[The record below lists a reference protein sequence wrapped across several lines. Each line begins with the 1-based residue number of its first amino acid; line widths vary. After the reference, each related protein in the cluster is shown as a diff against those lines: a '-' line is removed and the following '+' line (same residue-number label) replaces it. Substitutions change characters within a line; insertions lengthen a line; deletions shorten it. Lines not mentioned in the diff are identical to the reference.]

1 MSPAMMVTVL
11 IAGRSDRGNAGGIKL
26 TRRAGYANVVQE
38 AVHRTDYPDLEDER
52 SESVKSSN
60 KYNRQRL
67 HFRVTISE
75 AARVRA
81 RHRSQEKARRRCEQW
96 KTKQVYH
103 HAHRRRLS
111 ITKYEGTRRT
121 SA

>member
-1 MSPAMMVTVL
+1 MSPAMMVTLL

-75 AARVRA
+75 PGKGTAPMSSGKPTRPTTTLTGAAYR
-81 RHRSQEKARRRCEQW
+81 
-96 KTKQVYH
+96 
-103 HAHRRRLS
+103 
-111 ITKYEGTRRT
+111 
-121 SA
+121 